1 VLGPLVY
8 GVAYCPVAWKE
19 DLEEL
24 GFAGKRCHVGND
36 PSLTQ

>member
-24 GFAGKRCHVGND
+24 GFAGKHFHAKSD
-36 PSLTQ
+36 PRLTQ